1 MRGTPL
7 NERPQME
14 THHATLMER
23 ISDVFKLRGIAHD
36 YLVDRAENR
45 SEGLQLALQ
54 VSDRLRC
61 FLDAFRKVVDFYA
74 CLECECCDAQ

>member
-1 MRGTPL
+1 
-7 NERPQME
+7 ME
-14 THHATLMER
+14 THHTTLMER
-23 ISDVFKLRGIAHD
+23 VSDVFKLRGIARD

-45 SEGLQLALQ
+45 IEGQQLALQ

-61 FLDAFRKVVDFYA
+61 FLDAVHKVVDFLA